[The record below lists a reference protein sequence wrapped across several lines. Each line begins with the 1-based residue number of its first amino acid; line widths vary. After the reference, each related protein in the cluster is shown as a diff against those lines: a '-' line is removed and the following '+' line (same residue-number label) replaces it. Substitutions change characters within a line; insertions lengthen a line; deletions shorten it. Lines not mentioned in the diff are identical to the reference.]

1 MVVGEDG
8 LLPLPWLR
16 APLDEVLQRQRGHA
30 LLVRGAPGI
39 GALEFGLVLAQARLC
54 EASLGARP
62 CGRCASCRLVQS
74 RSHPDLKL
82 RLPEELALAIGWPI
96 VFDEKRK
103 PSRQIKI
110 DEVREAIDWIV
121 TTPARARAKVLVIH
135 PAEAMNEAAASALL
149 KTLEEPPSSAQLV
162 LLAAEPGGLMPTVR
176 SRCQQVVL
184 AAPSEDVALGW
195 LRAQEVADA
204 EVLLAGAAGR
214 PLDALALHR
223 AGVTGAVWASLPV
236 SVARGQ
242 PGALSGWPVPR
253 MVDALL
259 KLCHDAMV
267 AAVGGSTRFFPTDTV
282 PAHASLQALRSWH
295 RSLLRVSLHDEHP
308 WSEALLVESLVAE
321 GRSAL
326 SNPGKVRNAEPALDT
341 LNP

>member
-1 MVVGEDG
+1 VVVGDDG
-8 LLPLPWLR
+8 RLPLPWLR

-30 LLVRGAPGI
+30 LLVHGAPGI

-54 EASLGARP
+54 EANSGPRP

-82 RLPEELALAIGWPI
+82 RVPEDLALAIGWPI

-103 PSRQIKI
+103 PSRQIRI

-121 TTPARARAKVLVIH
+121 TTPARAGAKVLVIH
-135 PAEAMNEAAASALL
+135 PAEAMNETAASALL
-149 KTLEEPPSSAQLV
+149 KTLEEPPASAQIV
-162 LLAAEPGGLMPTVR
+162 LLAAEPGTLMPTVR

-184 AAPSEDVALGW
+184 PLPSPEAALGW
-195 LRAQEVADA
+195 LAAEGVADA
-204 EVLLAGAAGR
+204 AVMLAGAGGR
-214 PLDALALHR
+214 PLDALALAR
-223 AGVTGAVWASLPV
+223 SGVTGAIWASLPR

-242 PGALSGWPVPR
+242 PGALAGWPVPR
-253 MVDALL
+253 VVDALQ

-267 AAVGGSTRFFPTDTV
+267 VAVGGAPRFFPDDAV
-282 PAHASLQALRSWH
+282 PAHASLQALRTWQ
-295 RSLLRVSLHDEHP
+295 RSLLRVSRDADHP
-308 WSEALLVESLVAE
+308 WSEPLLVESLVAE

-326 SNPGKVRNAEPALDT
+326 SNPGKTRSAEPALDT
-341 LNP
+341 LTS